1 MLILAL
7 ECSAKSASS
16 ALLRDGR
23 LLGEEFVSNDKTHSE
38 TLLPGAEQLL
48 LKHNVPLAEIGLFAV
63 TAGPGSFTG
72 LRIGLAAVKGL
83 AFPNRPCLG
92 LSTLEVIAEPFRGRE
107 AEFLGLLGQNGQD
120 GQDGQNGHN
129 SPTDQNCQT
138 GQIVHDGQNIL
149 NSQTVKKDHSC
160 QNGKDSQ
167 NINNVQNN
175 QSVRVGQNTH
185 NNQDDQN
192 KKNSRGI
199 KPEGEGLTVCAVMD
213 ARGGQFYNAL
223 FCVKGDAVTR
233 LTPDRAIRGDQLAAE
248 LKKYKNVV
256 AAGDGAAV
264 FCREYP
270 EFLDSGETQRARYA
284 AQLAYRNQDGALP
297 PDQLIC
303 RYLRRPQAERER
315 LRRLGQE

>member
-48 LKHNVPLAEIGLFAV
+48 LRHNIPLAEIGLFAV

-107 AEFLGLLGQNGQD
+107 AEFLGLLDQNGQNGQD
-120 GQDGQNGHN
+120 GQ
-129 SPTDQNCQT
+129 
-138 GQIVHDGQNIL
+138 NI
-149 NSQTVKKDHSC
+149 H
-160 QNGKDSQ
+160 
-167 NINNVQNN
+167 NVQNG
-175 QSVRVGQNTH
+175 QSVRVGQNIH
-185 NNQDDQN
+185 NNQDVQN
-192 KKNSRGI
+192 NQNSRGI

>member
-120 GQDGQNGHN
+120 GQNGHN
-129 SPTDQNCQT
+129 SQTDQNCQT
-138 GQIVHDGQNIL
+138 DKN
-149 NSQTVKKDHSC
+149 DHNC

-167 NINNVQNN
+167 NIHNVQNG
-175 QSVRVGQNTH
+175 QSVRICQNIR
-185 NNQDDQN
+185 NSQDDQN
-192 KKNSRGI
+192 NQNSRGI
-199 KPEGEGLTVCAVMD
+199 KPKGEGLTVCAVMD

>member
-48 LKHNVPLAEIGLFAV
+48 LRHNIPLSEIGLFAV

-107 AEFLGLLGQNGQD
+107 AEFLGLLGQNG
-120 GQDGQNGHN
+120 HN
-129 SPTDQNCQT
+129 SQTDQNCQT
-138 GQIVHDGQNIL
+138 GQIVHDVQNIH
-149 NSQTVKKDHSC
+149 NAQTDKNDHNC
-160 QNGKDSQ
+160 QNGKDGQ
-167 NINNVQNN
+167 NIHNVQNG
-175 QSVRVGQNTH
+175 QSVRVGQNIH
-185 NNQDDQN
+185 NNQDVQN
-192 KKNSRGI
+192 NQNSRGI